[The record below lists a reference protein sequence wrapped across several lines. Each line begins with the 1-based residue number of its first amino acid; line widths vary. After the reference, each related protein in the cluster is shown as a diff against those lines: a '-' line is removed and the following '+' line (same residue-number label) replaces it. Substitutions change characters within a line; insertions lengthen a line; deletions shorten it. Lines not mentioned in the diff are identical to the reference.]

1 MPPLWALGSSRL
13 RAVTAMG
20 SLLRLLVGG
29 VLVAPPA
36 VLAELDPVG
45 IVLLVLQG
53 GVVAPFADATGQGDD
68 VFHSCLFGGEKE
80 KSLGFLGAVNS
91 SRGSCG
97 PGPNCPVPCVPGH
110 MIRSMPAH
118 VIAVL
123 HGDQT
128 GEELLREA
136 LRLLDPGVLGVK
148 VETRDFDLSLEERR
162 RTRNQCVL
170 DAASALRE
178 LGFGIKAATVTP
190 EGSGDVGSPN
200 AILRKQVDGR
210 VIVRTGRRIPGV
222 RPLAGVH
229 APISV
234 IRMAVDDAYGAKEWR
249 EGHDL
254 DEWAYR
260 TEKISRRT
268 SRIVAEYAFNH
279 AKRIEAKVFGGP
291 KYTVSP
297 VYEGMF
303 KEELD
308 DAAARN
314 ADVRYEPHLID
325 ATYALLL
332 ATSGEALVI
341 PALNRDGDTL
351 SDLVMQMFGTIAGA
365 ESTLLAFD
373 ESGAV
378 TVAMTEA
385 PHGTAPAL
393 EGKNVANPM
402 AMIMSVASLLG
413 YMKGEDARRASRAI
427 YEAALEAVSE
437 GVRTADLGGH
447 ASTSDFTAEVIRR
460 VKTKVDVWS
469 SLADIER

>member
-1 MPPLWALGSSRL
+1 
-13 RAVTAMG
+13 
-20 SLLRLLVGG
+20 
-29 VLVAPPA
+29 
-36 VLAELDPVG
+36 
-45 IVLLVLQG
+45 
-53 GVVAPFADATGQGDD
+53 
-68 VFHSCLFGGEKE
+68 
-80 KSLGFLGAVNS
+80 
-91 SRGSCG
+91 
-97 PGPNCPVPCVPGH
+97 
-110 MIRSMPAH
+110 MIRSMPATA
-118 VIAVL
+118 IAVL

-136 LRLLDPGVLGVK
+136 LRVLDPGVLGLQ

-162 RTRNQCVL
+162 HTRNQCVL
-170 DAASALRE
+170 DAAEALRQ
-178 LGFGIKAATVTP
+178 LGFGIKAATITP
-190 EGSGDVGSPN
+190 EGAGDVGSPN
-200 AILRKQVDGR
+200 AILRKQIDGR

-249 EGHDL
+249 EGHGL

-260 TEKISRRT
+260 TEKISRQT
-268 SRIVAEYAFNH
+268 CQMVADYAFAH

-291 KYTVSP
+291 KFTVSP

-308 DAAARN
+308 AAAKRN
-314 ADVRYEPHLID
+314 PDVPYDPQLID

-332 ATSGEALVI
+332 ATTGESLVI

-351 SDLVMQMFGTIAGA
+351 ADLVMQMIGTIAGA

-378 TVAMTEA
+378 KVAMTEA

-393 EGKNVANPM
+393 EGKNVANPT
-402 AMIMSVASLLG
+402 AMIMAVASLLG
-413 YMKGEDARRASRAI
+413 YIKSDAARRASRAV
-427 YEAALEAVSE
+427 YEAALEAVSD

-447 ASTSDFTAEVIRR
+447 ASTTEFTAEVVRR

-469 SLADIER
+469 ALADIER